1 MNTPKVKE
9 PAAAPSNESVSDVTT
24 ESTPWYGKLGQWN
37 IEIAALYGKR
47 FQEWST
53 MPLRLLQCQSMD
65 DLLDQHEEFSQ
76 RLMTDYGAAAAK
88 LAGAFGSSAEGPE
101 QYAATLLKA
110 QQDAARI
117 LDQAKAQ
124 ARQIIEAAEARS
136 EVPEASPDSAKAA

>member
-1 MNTPKVKE
+1 MNMPKAKE
-9 PAAAPSNESVSDVTT
+9 PSAAPRNESVSDVTAET
-24 ESTPWYGKLGQWN
+24 MPWVGMLGQWN
-37 IEIAALYGKR
+37 MEIATLYGRR

-53 MPLRLLQCQSMD
+53 MPLRLLQCRSMD
-65 DLLDQHEEFSQ
+65 DLLDQREEFSQ

-88 LAGAFGSSAEGPE
+88 LVGAFGSSAEGRE

-136 EVPEASPDSAKAA
+136 EAPAARPDSAKAA